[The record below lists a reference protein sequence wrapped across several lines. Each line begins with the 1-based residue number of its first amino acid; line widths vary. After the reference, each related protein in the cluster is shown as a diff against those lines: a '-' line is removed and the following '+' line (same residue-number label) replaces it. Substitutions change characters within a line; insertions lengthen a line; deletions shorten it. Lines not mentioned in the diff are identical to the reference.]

1 MEFKLDWYE
10 NENTKPSLNGT
21 IKILG
26 DYVDNRSYYLE
37 WFNEEKNQWRSVGSI
52 DKFGTVNVIAFFP
65 GRQSR
70 FQWSILTSDNRK
82 TIATTDLNE
91 MLGHSSNR
99 SNVDDSYENTFKSIV
114 LFPFR
119 LSRWILIGIYD
130 ALIYNPISELIFF
143 IIKFT
148 FQFVWG
154 LIVTIVVSPFALLI
168 LLITLFFM
176 LPLRVFIFIITFGK
190 IILWED
196 CLFDWFTD
204 TCDYIFD
211 SWV

>member
-119 LSRWILIGIYD
+119 LSREGV
-130 ALIYNPISELIFF
+130 NP
-143 IIKFT
+143 T
-148 FQFVWG
+148 V
-154 LIVTIVVSPFALLI
+154 
-168 LLITLFFM
+168 
-176 LPLRVFIFIITFGK
+176 
-190 IILWED
+190 
-196 CLFDWFTD
+196 
-204 TCDYIFD
+204 
-211 SWV
+211 